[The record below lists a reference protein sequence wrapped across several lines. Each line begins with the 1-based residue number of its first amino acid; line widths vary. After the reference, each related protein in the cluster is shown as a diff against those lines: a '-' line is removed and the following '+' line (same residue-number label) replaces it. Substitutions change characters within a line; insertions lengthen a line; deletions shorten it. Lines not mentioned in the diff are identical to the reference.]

1 MNYEETPFYSIEVSI
16 NDGKFTTVMS
26 IAVEIINQNEW
37 PPTFLKSGKGPLNG
51 FIHVLLLVSHMY
63 KRLIYILVKFK
74 AGVRPSCTHVNQTVK
89 IFSADLSMPK
99 IYESAVKGYKSNN
112 YKVLRFV
119 LYVYP

>member
-1 MNYEETPFYSIEVSI
+1 
-16 NDGKFTTVMS
+16 MS

-37 PPTFLKSGKGPLNG
+37 PPTFLKSGKGPLYTC
-51 FIHVLLLVSHMY
+51 IITSITHIQKIDL
-63 KRLIYILVKFK
+63 
-74 AGVRPSCTHVNQTVK
+74 GVRPSCTHVNQTVK

-119 LYVYP
+119 LYVHP